1 MIRCVRGGGL
11 RESTRSVQVE
21 ATCGGEPR
29 EVTDEEEACNIGAY
43 DAEGAGNANLQL
55 SQAGRW
61 VPFGAAFILALIGQT
76 RTAVRTQHNR
86 LSTI

>member
-43 DAEGAGNANLQL
+43 EVNNISGRNLTVI
-55 SQAGRW
+55 R
-61 VPFGAAFILALIGQT
+61 
-76 RTAVRTQHNR
+76 R
-86 LSTI
+86 